1 MMQAV
6 GEGHSAITQDLFPLK
21 TTLKCNVIH
30 QSRSGLKSKEISWLL
45 MKKLLIKVLDKK
57 SYFH

>member
-21 TTLKCNVIH
+21 TTLTCNVIH
-30 QSRSGLKSKEISWLL
+30 QSRSCLKSKEISWLL